1 MGLGAPTPHATEAD
15 RRPPESEAHPDRLPF
30 IPRIQPLVAAALP
43 RAQHPGIVIPVGPL
57 EDGPPKHHERIPFP
71 LIDRD
76 PENPAERPFPM
87 GNHRARPPRAR
98 CRIADGDPT
107 TGIPRR
113 ALVAVSSDRAGEQ
126 RPTKPNGCGARD
138 SWRGLTGEERPTDA
152 TCRHPR
158 RQDRSRR
165 VTRTSAGKGG
175 DRSGG

>member
-1 MGLGAPTPHATEAD
+1 MGLGTTTSQATESD
-15 RRPPESEAHPDRLPF
+15 SRSPESEAHPDRLPF

-43 RAQHPGIVIPVGPL
+43 RAQHLGIVIPVGPL

-113 ALVAVSSDRAGEQ
+113 ALVDVSSDRAGEQ

-138 SWRGLTGEERPTDA
+138 SWRGLTGEEHPTDD
-152 TCRHPR
+152 TRRHPR

-165 VTRTSAGKGG
+165 VIRTSAGKGG